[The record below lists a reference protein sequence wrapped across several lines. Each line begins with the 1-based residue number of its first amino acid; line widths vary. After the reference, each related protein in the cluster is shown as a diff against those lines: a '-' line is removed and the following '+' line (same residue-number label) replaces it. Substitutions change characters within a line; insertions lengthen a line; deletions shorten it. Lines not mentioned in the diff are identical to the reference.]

1 MVDLS
6 GQARPAAGASAC
18 PQTRLTTRFAVGQPR
33 PAPLPSTKFPATI
46 SRTELPARRRGFDLD
61 VHSGRQRQL
70 VQSVDR
76 LAGRLNDIDQPFMRA
91 DFELLPRLL
100 IDVRAAQHRVTLN
113 PGRERNGTMD
123 DRARPLGRIDNFRRR
138 LIEHGMIVG
147 FHTDADAFLFFP
159 SHSQFPS
166 HTTS

>member
-1 MVDLS
+1 MEDLP
-6 GQARPAAGASAC
+6 GQARPAAGDSAC
-18 PQTRLTTRFAVGQPR
+18 PQTRLTTRFAVGQSR
-33 PAPLPSTKFPATI
+33 PVPLPSTKFPATI

-61 VHSGRQRQL
+61 IHSGGQRQL

-76 LAGRLNDIDQPFMRA
+76 LAGRLDDVDQPFMRA
-91 DFELLPRLL
+91 DFKLLPRLL

-113 PGRERNGTMD
+113 PGWKRYRTMN
-123 DRARPLGRIDNFRRR
+123 DRAGPLGRIDNFRRR
-138 LIEHGMIVG
+138 LIEYGMIVG
-147 FHTDADAFLFFP
+147 FHADADAFLFFP